1 MTVQCTLLQ
10 VRLSWCGMQAL
21 SVGKHMF
28 RSFNRRLRLWCW
40 FKSHALAFCVGH
52 SMTRPSARH
61 SQRSMRNWAM
71 QGQSLMSWIGTFWV
85 PCKQFPHVSKTSSL
99 QTRLAC
105 IRSRISVY
113 TVATLAECCFVSAL
127 FLSLSQVWTFC
138 VKWQGTS
145 KDNQIPVPLCERL
158 QEFLPNRRR
167 CSAFYLSLSDQRPRC
182 CPHWMHRDAQ
192 MSHSLTHLTPRIK
205 RYQETTSS
213 NPLLYSWDQLSRN
226 LPFSFAPPFPS
237 FSTSIMWKIRVRHKA
252 VDFARVSHWAYYHSD
267 LRFAVRQWTN

>member
-1 MTVQCTLLQ
+1 MEPSWFSCLLGVGLPCCCFVCWILSCLIPSEGLAGGVLILLLELLMLHPLFSRGEVQTWDVSGVAVGGNLKSQASRQYLIWIHEGTSETATATWMTVQCTLLQ

-71 QGQSLMSWIGTFWV
+71 QGQSLMSWIDTFWV

-105 IRSRISVY
+105 IRSRISI
-113 TVATLAECCFVSAL
+113 
-127 FLSLSQVWTFC
+127 Q
-138 VKWQGTS
+138 
-145 KDNQIPVPLCERL
+145 
-158 QEFLPNRRR
+158 
-167 CSAFYLSLSDQRPRC
+167 
-182 CPHWMHRDAQ
+182 
-192 MSHSLTHLTPRIK
+192 
-205 RYQETTSS
+205 
-213 NPLLYSWDQLSRN
+213 
-226 LPFSFAPPFPS
+226 
-237 FSTSIMWKIRVRHKA
+237 
-252 VDFARVSHWAYYHSD
+252 
-267 LRFAVRQWTN
+267 